1 MDLFIETLTG
11 TAFELRVSPFE
22 TVISVKAKIQRLEG
36 IPISQ
41 QHLIWRSVE
50 LEDDY
55 CLHDYSITDG
65 STLKLVLA
73 MRGGPINTRRVP
85 MEDPAIREMAEY
97 MEANKEEIL
106 DKLPNNKQVTLL
118 VFREGDQ
125 LNFFRVVDRGDGTL
139 TPLSESLS
147 GASVYNLYD
156 EEEEEEQPSQ
166 EQIRDNNVTATKMRA
181 LRTKMESLS
190 LSKKQPKFKPRPP
203 SSGRPSSK
211 TSSRRKKLHLR
222 TSQNSGQALNR
233 NMPLPPVG
241 GSSVSQSD
249 AEDAKSDPQKD
260 AERTQKP
267 TQYPSPRTRLEHLP
281 SAKLKKPSAKLKSDQ
296 AAEPRSGSASAEGV
310 KEDQSAVR
318 ARVTDYGAPSR
329 LAEDSSSSRD
339 TDSSSEEERHQ
350 QDSRA
355 ACATTVTSPRK
366 RQELQRILEQKAET
380 SSQGTDLPRDLTDGK
395 VQKKEGLQ
403 GIEKEKKEVIQSL
416 KKDFVGLE
424 HRKAGTSAGFP
435 STVDS
440 PFRRWE
446 HGYVSAEARTV
457 DLVNKVPVSLEKLGG
472 RKEVQHLG
480 SLVRSATKE
489 SLRGLSGKHRMP
501 PEGLGYSSNAAGLRK
516 HDRRIGTPDRSRLI
530 SAHSIRDLSGRI
542 SASGR
547 GTVSPIH
554 RLPPVKPPQLHTKKK
569 SGKRCFLCGKKT
581 GLATSYQCR
590 CGNNF
595 CATHRYAEAHDCT
608 YDYKAA
614 GRKYLEQAN
623 PVVSA
628 PKLPKI

>member
-147 GASVYNLYD
+147 NQS
-156 EEEEEEQPSQ
+156 
-166 EQIRDNNVTATKMRA
+166 
-181 LRTKMESLS
+181 
-190 LSKKQPKFKPRPP
+190 
-203 SSGRPSSK
+203 
-211 TSSRRKKLHLR
+211 SSRGRHQVVVQVAKLPLDERNFISVPHKTQGKLSTGTCPFLR
-222 TSQNSGQALNR
+222 
-233 NMPLPPVG
+233 
-241 GSSVSQSD
+241 D

-310 KEDQSAVR
+310 KEDHSAVR
-318 ARVTDYGAPSR
+318 ARATDYGAPSR

>member
-73 MRGGPINTRRVP
+73 MRGGPINTRRVN
-85 MEDPAIREMAEY
+85 A
-97 MEANKEEIL
+97 
-106 DKLPNNKQVTLL
+106 
-118 VFREGDQ
+118 
-125 LNFFRVVDRGDGTL
+125 
-139 TPLSESLS
+139 
-147 GASVYNLYD
+147 
-156 EEEEEEQPSQ
+156 
-166 EQIRDNNVTATKMRA
+166 
-181 LRTKMESLS
+181 
-190 LSKKQPKFKPRPP
+190 
-203 SSGRPSSK
+203 
-211 TSSRRKKLHLR
+211 
-222 TSQNSGQALNR
+222 
-233 NMPLPPVG
+233 
-241 GSSVSQSD
+241 
-249 AEDAKSDPQKD
+249 
-260 AERTQKP
+260 
-267 TQYPSPRTRLEHLP
+267 
-281 SAKLKKPSAKLKSDQ
+281 DQ
-296 AAEPRSGSASAEGV
+296 AAESRSGFTSAKDEGG
-310 KEDQSAVR
+310 QSAVR
-318 ARVTDYGAPSR
+318 TRVMDYGAPSS
-329 LAEDSSSSRD
+329 LAQDSSSRRD

-350 QDSRA
+350 QDLH
-355 ACATTVTSPRK
+355 ATAVSSPRK
-366 RQELQRILEQKAET
+366 RQELQRIVEQKAET
-380 SSQGTDLPRDLTDGK
+380 SSQGVELNRDVKDGT
-395 VQKKEGLQ
+395 VQKEGLQ
-403 GIEKEKKEVIQSL
+403 GIEKEKQEVIQSL

-530 SAHSIRDLSGRI
+530 YPPFTDCPLSSPLSCIPRKSLVKGASCVAKRQDLLQAINAG
-542 SASGR
+542 
-547 GTVSPIH
+547 
-554 RLPPVKPPQLHTKKK
+554 
-569 SGKRCFLCGKKT
+569 CG
-581 GLATSYQCR
+581 GVL
-590 CGNNF
+590 
-595 CATHRYAEAHDCT
+595 
-608 YDYKAA
+608 
-614 GRKYLEQAN
+614 
-623 PVVSA
+623 V
-628 PKLPKI
+628 